1 MLLGG
6 DSPHDVLCRSTRWRD
21 NVSGAGRGESGSAIA
36 RTLVMGLARVDMRS
50 LARDNSRQ
58 TMDRLPVY
66 LDIMQ
71 RWMEPDRGR
80 RAVVGVGD
88 GWR

>member
-1 MLLGG
+1 
-6 DSPHDVLCRSTRWRD
+6 
-21 NVSGAGRGESGSAIA
+21 
-36 RTLVMGLARVDMRS
+36 MGLARVDMRS